1 MTCLTFGKQNS
12 TLVNGIKRS
21 SVKQNSKGCIIG
33 RSFHARGAGGTGV
46 GCTGRGGAG
55 LQAGPERTGAEVE
68 SRIPVTAGRSASSRG
83 VGGSRRRRSRQ
94 EGRGGRYCEH
104 SQGHQHC
111 GGRPSAPQR
120 PQGGTHPPGPPPG
133 THFTPSKKQN
143 LSESSKSRSRRGGV
157 YLTCYSCTGGSGL
170 PEQDLRY
177 KPPETFLHHHTEMT
191 DYHSCVWHTSI
202 SIFAQQ

>member
-1 MTCLTFGKQNS
+1 MGALSSGVTCLTFGKQNS

-33 RSFHARGAGGTGV
+33 RSFHARGAGGAGV
-46 GCTGRGGAG
+46 GGTGRGGTTV
-55 LQAGPERTGAEVE
+55 GPERTGAEVE

-133 THFTPSKKQN
+133 THFPPSKKQN
-143 LSESSKSRSRRGGV
+143 LFGVFQVEVEEGRRLSDLLQLYWWFRTSG
-157 YLTCYSCTGGSGL
+157 TGPPVQTSGNI
-170 PEQDLRY
+170 PAPSY
-177 KPPETFLHHHTEMT
+177 
-191 DYHSCVWHTSI
+191 
-202 SIFAQQ
+202 

>member
-1 MTCLTFGKQNS
+1 MGALSSGVTCLTFGKQNS

-33 RSFHARGAGGTGV
+33 RSFHARGAGGAGV

-120 PQGGTHPPGPPPG
+120 PQGGTHPPGPPAGG
-133 THFTPSKKQN
+133 THFAKNKTAGRVEWGGGGFKRFRTLLHAP
-143 LSESSKSRSRRGGV
+143 ESF
-157 YLTCYSCTGGSGL
+157 
-170 PEQDLRY
+170 LR
-177 KPPETFLHHHTEMT
+177 HTEVPRS
-191 DYHSCVWHTSI
+191 D
-202 SIFAQQ
+202 